1 MPTLLDLAG
10 VEIPKGLDGR
20 SFKKQIFEPEVISNE
35 FDVVYSQ
42 NQFGR
47 MVRYDQFKYVR
58 SVVYGTPYES
68 LFNIENDPNEST
80 NLINDPRF
88 NDKLVKGRKLLDDW
102 LKTEKTKLIEQR

>member
-20 SFKKQIFEPEVISNE
+20 SFKKQIFEPEVISKE

-58 SVVYGTPYES
+58 SVVYGKPYEI

-88 NDKLVKGRKLLDDW
+88 DDKLVKGRKLLDDW

>member
-20 SFKKQIFEPEVISNE
+20 SFKKQIFEPEVISKE
-35 FDVVYSQ
+35 FDVVYSK

-58 SVVYGTPYES
+58 SVVYGKTYEI

-88 NDKLVKGRKLLDDW
+88 NDKL
-102 LKTEKTKLIEQR
+102 

>member
-20 SFKKQIFEPEVISNE
+20 SFKKQIFEPEVISKE

-58 SVVYGTPYES
+58 SVVYGITYEI
-68 LFNIENDPNEST
+68 L
-80 NLINDPRF
+80 
-88 NDKLVKGRKLLDDW
+88 LLDW
-102 LKTEKTKLIEQR
+102 NYLNNIFQRIYDLEYK